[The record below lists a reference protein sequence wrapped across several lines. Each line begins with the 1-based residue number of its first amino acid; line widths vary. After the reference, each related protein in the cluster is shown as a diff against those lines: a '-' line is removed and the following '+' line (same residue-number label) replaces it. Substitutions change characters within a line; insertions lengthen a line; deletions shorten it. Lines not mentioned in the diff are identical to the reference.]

1 MTRII
6 IAALAALALTAPTA
20 LAQEPLTQGY
30 APPGG
35 TDQAI
40 VGGAELT
47 DDGGTPEVAGAQESG
62 GGDPSAAQPAG
73 EPAGTES
80 AGTESAGDA
89 PVAQAETA
97 SASSLPFTGLNTS
110 TIVLS
115 GFLLLLVGLAMR
127 RLAQAP
133 ATLR

>member
-6 IAALAALALTAPTA
+6 IAALATLALTAPTA

-80 AGTESAGDA
+80 AGDAGDA

-115 GFLLLLVGLAMR
+115 GVLLLLVGLAMR
-127 RLAQAP
+127 RLVQAP

>member
-80 AGTESAGDA
+80 A
-89 PVAQAETA
+89 
-97 SASSLPFTGLNTS
+97 SSLPFTGLNTS

-115 GFLLLLVGLAMR
+115 GVLLLLVGLAMR